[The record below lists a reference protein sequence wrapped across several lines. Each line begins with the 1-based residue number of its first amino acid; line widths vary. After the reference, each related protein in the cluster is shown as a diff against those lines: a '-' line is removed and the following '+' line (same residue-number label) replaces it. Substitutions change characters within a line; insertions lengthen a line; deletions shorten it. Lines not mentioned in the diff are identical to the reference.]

1 MRSPGVA
8 NNTLAS
14 PECLEDRTTTTVNN
28 ALCICRA
35 LFLFPPS
42 VLILHDAHQH
52 WRQQRSFASA
62 SHSDVFTYHLA
73 VIELLSMLGYLFFIC
88 GSNVNLTTLSTIGYC
103 VSSVTV
109 YGELFFHVLTC
120 VERYL
125 AVVHP
130 VIYQGL
136 RNARGVNIRNI
147 SVACVWLATIC
158 SMCGDIGLNPI
169 LLMYK
174 SSCYMLLCL
183 SVILFCSLS
192 VVRVLIRPPPGDF
205 SKHGEKLNQ
214 SRRRALYMMLVILGV
229 LCLSLIG
236 FLFGIFLVSLLSNNL
251 CLLMSGIA
259 WLNIPSSLVLPLL
272 YLHRGGNLTRLFSS
286 NTPERQ

>member
-1 MRSPGVA
+1 MRSPGMA
-8 NNTLAS
+8 NNTFAS
-14 PECLEDRTTTTVNN
+14 PECLEDRTTIAVNN
-28 ALCICRA
+28 ALCICRT
-35 LFLFPPS
+35 LFLLPPS
-42 VLILHDAHQH
+42 VLILHHAHQH

-62 SHSDVFTYHLA
+62 SHSDVFTYHLS

-88 GSNVNLTTLSTIGYC
+88 GSSVNLPTLSKFGYF

-136 RNARGVNIRNI
+136 RNARGVKIRNF
-147 SVACVWLATIC
+147 SVACVWLAIIC
-158 SMCGDIGLNPI
+158 SMCGDLGLNPI

-174 SSCYMLLCL
+174 SSWYMLVCL
-183 SVILFCSLS
+183 VVILFCSLS
-192 VVRVLIRPPPGDF
+192 VVCALIRPPPGDF

-236 FLFGIFLVSLLSNNL
+236 FLFGIFLARLLSDNF

-272 YLHRGGNLTRLFSS
+272 YLHRRGRLS
-286 NTPERQ
+286 